1 MLSQTGQARR
11 TALSVGAVLL
21 ALALWSTYRHHPI
34 RAESLGSAG
43 VVLLLLGAFC
53 PRYSVAFH
61 NAWMKFAAALGY
73 INSRVLL
80 AFLFYGIF
88 TPLGLMLRLSA
99 WDPLNRRR
107 KKTSS
112 FWVPRVT
119 TRQSREQFE
128 RLF

>member
-21 ALALWSTYRHHPI
+21 ALALWNAYRHHPI

-43 VVLLLLGAFC
+43 FVLLLLGSFF
-53 PRYSVAFH
+53 PRYSLLFH
-61 NAWMKFAAALGY
+61 NGWMKFAAALGY
-73 INSRVLL
+73 VNSRVLL
-80 AFLFYGIF
+80 AILFYGVF

-107 KKTSS
+107 KTTSS

-119 TRQSREQFE
+119 TRQPREQFE